1 VGFALGEME
10 RNTKKSA
17 FTAARKLPGK
27 MGLNPV
33 NNCINAL
40 LVVNNL

>member
-1 VGFALGEME
+1 MGLALVEME

>member
-1 VGFALGEME
+1 MDLALGEME

-27 MGLNPV
+27 MALNTV
-33 NNCINAL
+33 NKSINAL
-40 LVVNNL
+40 LVVNDL